1 MKALDEYFLKCSCRC
16 WTEFIFFL
24 QILCLN
30 LNRET
35 WRWKGKST
43 VLINHFW
50 LWLHKQ
56 CCIPFASNSFKWAAK
71 TTDSTRNWNATFE
84 TSRIEKMRKQ
94 KYLSLFASNL
104 RRLRQVREPSSS
116 NVWGFKLLVKFAF
129 GCTQRFS
136 CVSPLR
142 LTFVYERENL

>member
-16 WTEFIFFL
+16 WTKFILFL

-84 TSRIEKMRKQ
+84 TSRIEKWENKNIWA
-94 KYLSLFASNL
+94 YLHRIYDVWHRFESLRHQTFRVSSFVPSV
-104 RRLRQVREPSSS
+104 RLRAGKP
-116 NVWGFKLLVKFAF
+116 LVVKQ
-129 GCTQRFS
+129 CRR
-136 CVSPLR
+136 CCD
-142 LTFVYERENL
+142 LTETRP